1 MLFDPKLY
9 LGITGPRTQ
18 TQPYCTISKSGKF
31 TLNQAAIKLMGLEF
45 KNQKIGIGY
54 SQGLYLLLPSD
65 AKGGCFMWRA
75 GKGKDTGLH
84 CQAAALVNV
93 CKEKL
98 DWPFNEGQKSSVRYR
113 VEKAKAKNG
122 DVIVYNLV

>member
-9 LGITGPRTQ
+9 QGITGPRTQ

-45 KNQKIGIGY
+45 KDQALGIGY
-54 SQGLYLLLPSD
+54 NNSLYLLKDDD
-65 AKGGCFMWRA
+65 ALGDCFMWRA

-84 CQAAALVNV
+84 CQAVVLVNV
-93 CKEKL
+93 LKMKL
-98 DWPFNEGQKSSVRYR
+98 DLPFNEGQKSSVRYR